1 MGATTAP
8 PSSLLPRP
16 SQAHRAIGWAGLLAG
31 SLDITAAFV
40 EAGLKGRSPV
50 SVLQGIAGGLLGMS
64 SFRGGLATAA
74 LGAVFHFVI
83 ATTAAAVFYLASR
96 KLKFLVRQ
104 AIPSGLLYGVAV
116 YIFMYYFVLPIS
128 AYHTK
133 IALPTMSRLI
143 RDVAVHMF
151 MVGLPTSLV
160 VRKWTSQCVSEGHT
174 GALAA
179 GSLLNTLTATLKL
192 NA

>member
-1 MGATTAP
+1 MGATTAS

-40 EAGLKGRSPV
+40 VGGLRGRGPV

-74 LGAVFHFVI
+74 LGALFHFLI

-96 KLKFLVRQ
+96 KWKILVKQ

-116 YIFMYYFVLPIS
+116 YIFMYYLVLPIS

-133 IALPTMSRLI
+133 IALPTMTRLV

-151 MVGLPTSLV
+151 MVGLPISLV
-160 VRKWTSQCVSEGHT
+160 LRKNSD
-174 GALAA
+174 
-179 GSLLNTLTATLKL
+179 
-192 NA
+192 